1 MITLGVT
8 LTLGAALTLYCW
20 HVRRK
25 QHETRQGL
33 VTLAGMRWR
42 EFSNF
47 VVEALH
53 AQGFETDPQQT
64 SPQSGQKSD
73 VRLIRDGRTWLLSC
87 KQGVKYRIDAA
98 QVDSLAGSVNFHG
111 AGGGIIATLGH
122 VQADARRNSHGL
134 ELLDGRAV
142 WALVEH
148 LLPNGLHQSVAHHA
162 RRRTLLEIGLAWL
175 LAVLLGV
182 GAAFMLAPG
191 EAPVQPPPAPTA
203 ASGDAETPPAP
214 APVQQTE
221 PDNAASPSPPP
232 PASPAAG
239 DEASQREQIVSRIN
253 ALPDVQ
259 RAAWSTRST
268 LLVGMAE
275 GAVDGPEFV
284 RPICDILGEYPD
296 LRASRVQLQP
306 LDGGT
311 QSVRFMQ
318 CHQY

>member
-1 MITLGVT
+1 MIILGVT
-8 LTLGAALTLYCW
+8 LALGAALSLYCW
-20 HVRRK
+20 HIRRK

-53 AQGFETDPQQT
+53 AQGFETDTQQT

-73 VRLIRDGRTWLLSC
+73 VRLVRDGRTWLLSC
-87 KQGVKYRIDAA
+87 KQGVKHRVDPG

-111 AGGGIIATLGH
+111 AGGGIIATLGQ

-134 ELLDGRAV
+134 ELLDGKAV
-142 WALVEH
+142 WALVEP
-148 LLPNGLHQSVAHHA
+148 LLPNGLHESVAQHA
-162 RRRTLLEIGLAWL
+162 RRRTLMEIGLGWL
-175 LAVLLGV
+175 IALLVGVAAAV
-182 GAAFMLAPG
+182 ALAPA
-191 EAPVQPPPAPTA
+191 EAPVAPGAPPAADPIPATPAPTPERA
-203 ASGDAETPPAP
+203 PDETGSAPPTTP
-214 APVQQTE
+214 
-221 PDNAASPSPPP
+221 SPSTQAPL
-232 PASPAAG
+232 
-239 DEASQREQIVSRIN
+239 DEATQRERIVSRIN
-253 ALPDVQ
+253 ALPDVE

-268 LLVGMAE
+268 LLVGMAD
-275 GAVDGPEFV
+275 GVVDGPEFV
-284 RPICDILGEYPD
+284 APICDILGEYPD

-318 CHQY
+318 CHPY